1 MIAYFMLLMS
11 FFPHAVQG
19 SIPTED
25 RSAKRQKETA
35 RSVDSK
41 LESKKNGMSSGKEAT
56 KVKQGKSSAK
66 DKSSGSTAR
75 AAKQGKASEKE
86 PPARMTRSRAT
97 SQQTN

>member
-1 MIAYFMLLMS
+1 MIACFMLLMS
-11 FFPHAVQG
+11 FSPHAVQG
-19 SIPTED
+19 SSPTED

-41 LESKKNGMSSGKEAT
+41 LESKGNGMNSGDDAK

-66 DKSSGSTAR
+66 GKSSGSTAR

-86 PPARMTRSRAT
+86 PPARMTRSQAT